1 MKNQFE
7 LVTASFNQF
16 GPVSKTSEKQPVS
29 TKRKNQLQPGSKT
42 RKNQFEL
49 VNNKEEPSLI

>member
-1 MKNQFE
+1 MMNQFE

-16 GPVSKTSEKQPVS
+16 GPVSKTREKQPVWI
-29 TKRKNQLQPGSKT
+29 KRKNRLQPGSTT

-49 VNNKEEPSLI
+49 VNNKEEPSLS